1 MYYIWFCGY
10 SVFYKNRAGVAK
22 FLKVRATLDLCKM
35 LTFEDISNDLLC
47 MVFSRL
53 NLSLVEPSAW
63 KPLTLT
69 VQLIK
74 YVNSLNT

>member
-1 MYYIWFCGY
+1 MITVGINVYEFE
-10 SVFYKNRAGVAK
+10 AG
-22 FLKVRATLDLCKM
+22 LLYRELPLNSCKM
-35 LTFEDISNDLLC
+35 LTFEDISYDLLC
-47 MVFSRL
+47 LVFSGL